1 MASFGQLATQRI
13 QKFYVRGVGQVR
25 AKCQNCRWWQ
35 RIDLKKDEVCTNEE
49 SEQRFDE
56 THKDYGCPLWEQRL
70 EQDGNATWYM
80 D

>member
-1 MASFGQLATQRI
+1 MADFGQLAIRLTQESC
-13 QKFYVRGVGQVR
+13 VRGVGQVR

-56 THKDYGCPLWEQRL
+56 THKDYCCFLWEQKL
-70 EQDGNATWYM
+70 EQDGDATWYM
-80 D
+80 E